1 MFNPEKLINNKEM
14 YMTSSLVELTASI
27 VSSHAVGTEM
37 SSDELLQE
45 INKVYTALK
54 KLETDGTAVETPA
67 PGTPALTMKKAFQN
81 DQVGCLVC
89 GKTGFKTLTRHLKQA
104 HELKPGQY
112 RRQFNIPSSQ
122 SLTAKSYS
130 EARRKSAN
138 ENNLAANLEKARAV
152 RAAKNKS
159 AAKGK
164 TTAAVAKPAKAA
176 ALKPV
181 KAAKAAKVAKPVK
194 PVKVAKPAKVVKP
207 SKPVKTVKPAKVA
220 KPRSPKA

>member
-1 MFNPEKLINNKEM
+1 
-14 YMTSSLVELTASI
+14 MTSSLVELTAGI

-37 SSDELLQE
+37 SSDELIQE
-45 INKVYTALK
+45 ITRVFATLK
-54 KLETDGTAVETPA
+54 KLETDSAALETAPA
-67 PGTPALTMKKAFQN
+67 PGAPLLTMKKAFQN

-104 HELKPGQY
+104 HDLKPGQY

-122 SLTAKSYS
+122 SLTAKNYS

-152 RAAKNKS
+152 RAAKNKT

-164 TTAAVAKPAKAA
+164 PAAVIAKPAKT
-176 ALKPV
+176 ALVKPAKTV
-181 KAAKAAKVAKPVK
+181 KAAKTAKPVIPAK
-194 PVKVAKPAKVVKP
+194 PAKPAKV
-207 SKPVKTVKPAKVA
+207 KTPNAKA
-220 KPRSPKA
+220 